1 MSHSHYSREQVRVL
15 GERNEIISQD
25 GHKIAN
31 YVGNLLR
38 QSLNGFHIRMRVFES
53 DITIADHL
61 AK

>member
-1 MSHSHYSREQVRVL
+1 ML
-15 GERNEIISQD
+15 CERNEIISQD